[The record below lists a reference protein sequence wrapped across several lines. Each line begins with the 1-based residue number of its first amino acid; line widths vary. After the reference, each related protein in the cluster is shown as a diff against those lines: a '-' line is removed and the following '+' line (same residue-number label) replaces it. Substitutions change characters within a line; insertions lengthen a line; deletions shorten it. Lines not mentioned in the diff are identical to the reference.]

1 MKPNLPNLDAIKSEM
16 KDFIGRGRPAAKTA
30 WFVVG
35 LILLAGLFFNGYHN
49 IKLYPLGI
57 SNYNAKRSGG
67 EDVKSR

>member
-1 MKPNLPNLDAIKSEM
+1 M

-49 IKLYPLGI
+49 IKLYPRGLPDGAAQLLAFATALMLDGSI
-57 SNYNAKRSGG
+57 V
-67 EDVKSR
+67 DLP